1 MGRSC
6 LKLQDNLPEDGDDF
20 KLCVDEIDAGLPKLV
35 GALDEAGYV
44 RKWLKRG
51 WMRFLLRHH
60 NIKIDFKSVTVR
72 TFIDIWP
79 DEHKLL
85 LRLLSDPKGQST
97 NANLALTVGDAL
109 ENLGYEDDEEDLS
122 MHACLIDDIDSQTVL
137 RRKGPDWI
145 PRNWVELRKRLDA
158 WGRRD
163 GIYPHPGVFFLK
175 CMDLE

>member
-1 MGRSC
+1 M
-6 LKLQDNLPEDGDDF
+6 
-20 KLCVDEIDAGLPKLV
+20 
-35 GALDEAGYV
+35 DEAGYV

-145 PRNWVELRKRLDA
+145 PRNWVELRKRLAALLDPVHA
-158 WGRRD
+158 HLEQRVRARALVVHLRRGGLYGQRRKHPFPLTHNDGR
-163 GIYPHPGVFFLK
+163 V
-175 CMDLE
+175 